1 MQIQLK
7 QPELEAAV
15 RAYIEL
21 SGILRPIGAISFTA
35 SRGTDGMVTE
45 IEVLDVTQEGTHKRH
60 PAISENKPKKGEKL
74 KAVSKAKEPE
84 DAAAAEPTLVEA
96 IIEESAPALVDSES
110 ATNPSGKSLFG

>member
-45 IEVLDVTQEGTHKRH
+45 IEVLDVTQEGTTGSR
-60 PAISENKPKKGEKL
+60 PVVSESKPKRGEKL

-84 DAAAAEPTLVEA
+84 EAAAAEPNLVEA
-96 IIEESAPALVDSES
+96 IIEESAPAPTDSES
-110 ATNPSGKSLFG
+110 ETNPSGKSLFG